1 MYVIFFYIAFI
12 SPFFLP
18 HYPCTFRTDH
28 IGIIVYEVKC
38 SPSITIFARYIMAKT
53 KIATFKFTHL
63 CKMNLFPRAYI
74 PTFRVPLPFRS
85 ILLPYSPIVVQ

>member
-1 MYVIFFYIAFI
+1 MYVIFLYIAFI

-18 HYPCTFRTDH
+18 HYPCTFWTDH

-38 SPSITIFARYIMAKT
+38 PPPVTVLARYIMAKT
-53 KIATFKFTHL
+53 KIATFKFTHFGKL
-63 CKMNLFPRAYI
+63 IFFLELIYPLFECHYPS
-74 PTFRVPLPFRS
+74 RS